1 MRRVG
6 LLEFGA
12 SDGVGDKGKG
22 VSANMAK
29 MGRFKRYFLRGLAV
43 LLPTVL
49 TIWIFIW
56 GYNFISDTI
65 SVYIKRGIVYVIKL
79 AGGSDEELAKLWVNT
94 ILSVAGFVIAVGIV
108 CVVGMVL
115 ASVLGRSIWR
125 GIERLM
131 MNTPLLKQ
139 VYPYVKQVTDFF
151 FTQEE
156 AKKMFSK
163 VVAFEYPRKGIWSI
177 GYVTGSG
184 LRKIVE
190 GVEKEFVTILI
201 PTAPTPLS
209 GFVIMVP
216 KEDTIELDMTIEEA
230 LRFIISV
237 GVIVPG
243 GQEGTK
249 SLEGKT
255 RNLPASDR
263 RRET

>member
-1 MRRVG
+1 M
-6 LLEFGA
+6 
-12 SDGVGDKGKG
+12 SK
-22 VSANMAK
+22 S
-29 MGRFKRYFLRGLAV
+29 GRFRSYFLRGLAV

-49 TIWIFIW
+49 TIWLILW
-56 GYNFISDTI
+56 GFNFINDKI
-65 SVYIKRGIVYVIKL
+65 SVHIKRGIVLLIKL
-79 AGGSDEELAKLWVNT
+79 AGGSEEELAKFWVSW
-94 ILSVAGFVIAVGIV
+94 ILSVAGFVIALGIV
-108 CVVGMVL
+108 FILGVFL
-115 ASVLGRSIWR
+115 ASVVGRSIWR
-125 GIERLM
+125 GVERLM
-131 MNTPLLKQ
+131 MNTPILKQ
-139 VYPYVKQVTDFF
+139 IYPYVKQVTDFF

-184 LRKIVE
+184 LKKIVE
-190 GVEKEFVTILI
+190 GQEKEFVTILI

-243 GQEGTK
+243 GQDGSK
-249 SLEGKT
+249 VI
-255 RNLPASDR
+255 
-263 RRET
+263 REEIRKAVAGDYT

>member
-1 MRRVG
+1 M
-6 LLEFGA
+6 
-12 SDGVGDKGKG
+12 SK
-22 VSANMAK
+22 S
-29 MGRFKRYFLRGLAV
+29 GRFKHYFLRGLAA

-56 GYNFISDTI
+56 GYHFINDTI
-65 SVYIKRGIVYVIKL
+65 SVYIKRGIVFLIKL
-79 AGGSDEELAKLWVNT
+79 AGGSEEDLGRFWVDGF
-94 ILSVAGFVIAVGIV
+94 LSAAGFLISLGIVIAVGAF
-108 CVVGMVL
+108 L
-115 ASVLGRSIWR
+115 ASVLGRTVWR

-139 VYPYVKQVTDFF
+139 VYPYIKQVTDFF

-156 AKKMFSK
+156 KKKMFSK

-190 GVEKEFVTILI
+190 GQEKEFVTILI

-243 GQEGTK
+243 GQEGAK
-249 SLEGKT
+249 SLEGKI

-263 RRET
+263 HKEA